1 MRPQSPEVFL
11 GRQPILNQQGLV
23 VAYELLFRASTGQ
36 AEVHITDDSHAT
48 MNVIA
53 HAFCHFGSSTVV
65 GESKAFINFNA
76 QLLMSNVIEALPR
89 DRVVIELLETV
100 DIDDELIRRCRDLK
114 AQGYRL
120 ALGDF
125 SGYREAYEPLL
136 EIVDIVKV
144 DIPLPD

>member
-1 MRPQSPEVFL
+1 
-11 GRQPILNQQGLV
+11 
-23 VAYELLFRASTGQ
+23 
-36 AEVHITDDSHAT
+36 

-53 HAFCHFGSSTVV
+53 HAFCHFGSSAVV

-114 AQGYRL
+114 AQ
-120 ALGDF
+120 
-125 SGYREAYEPLL
+125 
-136 EIVDIVKV
+136 DIAWRSMTSPVAAK
-144 DIPLPD
+144 PTSRCSRSSTS

>member
-23 VAYELLFRASTGQ
+23 SHMNCCSVRRPGKPRSTSPRLPRHH
-36 AEVHITDDSHAT
+36 ECD
-48 MNVIA
+48 A

-100 DIDDELIRRCRDLK
+100 DID
-114 AQGYRL
+114 
-120 ALGDF
+120 
-125 SGYREAYEPLL
+125 
-136 EIVDIVKV
+136 
-144 DIPLPD
+144 